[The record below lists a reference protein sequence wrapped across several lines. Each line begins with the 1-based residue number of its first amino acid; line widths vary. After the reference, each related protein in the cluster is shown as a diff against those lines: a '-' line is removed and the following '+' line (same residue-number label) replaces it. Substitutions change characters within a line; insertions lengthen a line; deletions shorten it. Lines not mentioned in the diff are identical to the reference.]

1 MKVEVQFRTIA
12 MDFWA
17 SLEHKLRYKKELPQE
32 KLDMLKVDLK
42 SCADDSARWDRK
54 MQEIRE
60 YLDE

>member
-1 MKVEVQFRTIA
+1 